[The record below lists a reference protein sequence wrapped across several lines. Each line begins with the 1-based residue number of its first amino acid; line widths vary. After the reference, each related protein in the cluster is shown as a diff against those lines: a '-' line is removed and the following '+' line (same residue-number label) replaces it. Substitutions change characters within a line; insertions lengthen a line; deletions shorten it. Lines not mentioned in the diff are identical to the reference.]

1 MTTTSHSWEKRLDWT
16 LSGLMW
22 GAFLFGVFLTAVG
35 GAPNRTTTVSA
46 LIVGGYVVVM
56 QVTPRSI
63 RNGETMGEFLAVLGV
78 VVSLIAV
85 ALTGGLDSA
94 YLLFLATPSF
104 FAGGFLGMRIGIETA
119 VLTGVGLI
127 FVAFAVD
134 DDDIAVGQ
142 LVQVIVLYVLLAV
155 TFAQARRVLIE
166 ERARGDALAEASEM
180 TAARLTRLEAAH
192 SALASLQELAN
203 AADLNPVSVG
213 RAALRDLS
221 VVVPYESGQ
230 VILSDDSGT
239 VVVARRGE
247 PGRMADRA
255 VFPIEVGD
263 RHLGHAA
270 LWPSE
275 DTSLEEYR
283 EVVTEVL
290 RPVSLAFDNI
300 LLLRSI
306 ARRAVQEERI
316 RLSRELHDDVGP
328 KLASL
333 GLGIDMAIQHE
344 TDPDHIRHL
353 ESVRNAVT
361 TLLEEVRAT
370 VADLRHEQVDSL
382 VEQAYQLAAEV
393 GADGPAVLVD
403 IDEHRPP
410 RAAVAT
416 EVGAIM
422 AEAIRNAVEHAGATA
437 IRIEGYVDRDQGTVT
452 IADDGNGFD
461 PGTQPAGHFGL
472 VGIKERARAID
483 ADVEIDSES
492 KVGSTVKVTWGSR
505 S

>member
-1 MTTTSHSWEKRLDWT
+1 MTTSSHSWEKRLDWT
-16 LSGLMW
+16 LSALMW
-22 GAFLFGVFLTAVG
+22 GAFLFGVFLTAVSEP
-35 GAPNRTTTVSA
+35 ANRTAFVSA
-46 LIVGGYVVVM
+46 LIVGGYVVAM
-56 QVTPRSI
+56 QVTPRRI
-63 RNGETMGEFLAVLGV
+63 RDSDNVGELLAVVGV
-78 VVSLIAV
+78 VVSLVAV
-85 ALTGGLDSA
+85 ALTGGLDSG

-104 FAGGFLGMRIGIETA
+104 FAGGFLGMRFGVETA
-119 VLTGVGLI
+119 VLTSAGLI
-127 FVAFAVD
+127 FVAFAVGNEV
-134 DDDIAVGQ
+134 ATGQ
-142 LVQVIVLYVLLAV
+142 LVQVIVLYVLMAV

-180 TAARLTRLEAAH
+180 NAARLTRLEAAH

-213 RAALRDLS
+213 GAALRDLAL
-221 VVVPYESGQ
+221 VVPYESGQ
-230 VILSDDSGT
+230 VVLSDDSGT

-247 PGRMADRA
+247 PGTMADRS
-255 VFPIEVGD
+255 VFPIDVGD

-270 LWPSE
+270 LWPAQGQP
-275 DTSLEEYR
+275 LEAHR
-283 EVVTEVL
+283 EVVAELL

-316 RLSRELHDDVGP
+316 RLSRDLHDDVGP

-344 TDPDHIRHL
+344 SNPDHIRHL
-353 ESVRNAVT
+353 ESVRSAVT
-361 TLLEEVRAT
+361 ALLEEVRAT

-410 RAAVAT
+410 RAAVAA

-422 AEAIRNAVEHAGATA
+422 AEAIRNAVEHAEAKS
-437 IRIEGYVDRDQGTVT
+437 IRIEGFVDRDQGTLT
-452 IADDGNGFD
+452 IEDDGNGFN
-461 PGTQPAGHFGL
+461 PEAQPAGHFGL
-472 VGIKERARAID
+472 VGIKERAEAID
-483 ADVEIDSES
+483 AEVEIESENRLGS
-492 KVGSTVKVTWGSR
+492 KVKVSWGATS
-505 S
+505 